1 MLVHH
6 VKTHGII
13 SRSLLVL
20 VLAAL
25 IYVTIGLAFHV
36 TWQHALA
43 ECRQMQIARGEFVEP
58 EVFSGALA
66 LFFDVTHWPLYA
78 WANWYHFGTVLAT
91 PCSRSH

>member
-6 VKTHGII
+6 NKARRII

-20 VLAAL
+20 VAL
-25 IYVTIGLAFHV
+25 IYVAIGLIFHV
-36 TWQHALA
+36 TWQHVLT
-43 ECRQMQIARGEFVEP
+43 ECRQIRMARSEWVEP

-66 LFFDVTHWPLYA
+66 LFFDVTNWPFYA

-91 PCSRSH
+91 PCNHSR